1 MLKIKSDKNVT
12 VMAAGNV
19 PAAVV
24 KSGETVV
31 FETFDAFGGQIKS
44 PADVFSQIGWERV
57 NPATGP
63 LFVEGAEPGD
73 CLRVEVLD
81 IIPAGRAS
89 MILAPGFGV
98 LKVPSEKS
106 FVFDIK
112 DGYFIFDDKVKL
124 PINPMI
130 GVIGTAP
137 ADGGIP
143 TGTPGPHGGNMDTN
157 RITKGSVLYLP
168 VNVPGAF
175 LSLGDLHAV
184 MGDGEVCVC
193 GAEIAGEVTVKAD
206 VLKSFDAPLPLLVS
220 GGQVITIASAP
231 LLDDA
236 AKTAARDMHEFLVST
251 AGLDND
257 KAALLLSL
265 SGNLRISQV
274 VDPLMTARMEFPLE
288 ILEKYGFAL
297 C

>member
-1 MLKIKSDKNVT
+1 
-12 VMAAGNV
+12 MAAGML

-31 FETFDAFGGQIKS
+31 FETMDAFGGQIKT
-44 PADVFSQIGWERV
+44 ADNVFSQIGWDQV
-57 NPATGP
+57 NPAAGP

-73 CLRVEVLD
+73 CLKVEILEITPGDKAV
-81 IIPAGRAS
+81 

-98 LKVPSEKS
+98 MDMPREVSYI
-106 FVFDIK
+106 FDIK
-112 DGYFIFDDKVKL
+112 DGQFIFDDKIKL
-124 PINPMI
+124 KVNPMI

-137 ADGGIP
+137 AGEPVP

-157 RITKGSVLYLP
+157 RITTGSVVYLP
-168 VNVPGAF
+168 VNVPGAL

-193 GAEIAGEVTVKAD
+193 GAEISGEAVVKVT
-206 VLKSFDAPLPLLVS
+206 VLKSFNAPLPLLIA
-220 GGQVITIASAP
+220 GGEVITVSSAP

-236 AKTAARDMHEFLVST
+236 AKTAVKNMHEFLVHL
-251 AGLDND
+251 GLDKE
-257 KAALLLSL
+257 KAAMLLSL

-274 VDPLMTARMEFPLE
+274 VDPLMTARMEFPLW
-288 ILEKYGFAL
+288 ILEEYGIRL
-297 C
+297 

>member
-1 MLKIKSDKNVT
+1 MTRIKKESSIT
-12 VMAAGNV
+12 SMAAGML

-31 FETFDAFGGQIKS
+31 FETMDAFGGQIKT
-44 PADVFSQIGWERV
+44 ADNVFSQIGWDQV
-57 NPATGP
+57 NPAAGP

-73 CLRVEVLD
+73 CLKVEILEITPGDKAV
-81 IIPAGRAS
+81 

-98 LKVPSEKS
+98 MDMPREVSYI
-106 FVFDIK
+106 FDIK
-112 DGYFIFDDKVKL
+112 DGQFIFDDKIKL
-124 PINPMI
+124 KVNPMI

-137 ADGGIP
+137 AGEPVP

-157 RITKGSVLYLP
+157 RITTGSVVYLP
-168 VNVPGAF
+168 VNVPGAL

-193 GAEIAGEVTVKAD
+193 GAEISGEAVVKVT
-206 VLKSFDAPLPLLVS
+206 VLKSFNAPLPLLIA
-220 GGQVITIASAP
+220 GGEVITVSSAP

-236 AKTAARDMHEFLVST
+236 AKTAVKNMHEFLVHL
-251 AGLDND
+251 GLDKE
-257 KAALLLSL
+257 KAAMLLSL

-274 VDPLMTARMEFPLE
+274 VDPLMTARMEFPLW
-288 ILEKYGFAL
+288 ILEEYGIRL
-297 C
+297 